1 MPKQKRIW
9 KLQFF
14 LFIVFTLIVGGL
26 SFGSA
31 PKSASAESVG
41 SSTKWL
47 TYDFSNFSGGELNSL
62 FSVNGDAT
70 AASTADGTVLRLTK
84 DLGDFPDSHI
94 WGRPVHEQSGSIF
107 NKQLIKPQ
115 KNYSFSTAFA
125 FRMYHSGTLAADGLT
140 FTLQAQTS
148 GANSPG
154 LGLGYGGITPSFAV
168 KYDTFYNG
176 PSWGNLGDPSNN
188 YIGLAKNGDVN
199 NNDNPSNWVTNLNNT
214 DFNLSDGSKYYS
226 WIDYDGLNQNV
237 KVYLSKTAVRPSDPV
252 LNVSNVD
259 LGTIFKGYPGVYA
272 GFTAATGAYSESHD
286 ILNWQFVNDYDPIDT
301 QHNSY
306 QQAPTNVQLATTDA
320 GIPGKYNVTATV
332 LDANGHPVAGAPVT
346 LTSKVGQLVGMN
358 DNPLGNLISD
368 ANGKVYAVLEE
379 NAPSQSD
386 TLTAVAVGGAYA
398 TRNFP
403 LTITTS
409 DGAIVNTAQITG
421 KAGANTPVTVVVRDQ
436 KGNDVTGAGGTV
448 TADSSGA
455 WSFTANKK
463 LVPGIYQ
470 AIVIAPN
477 PDQQG
482 QNMTQDIHFT
492 FVDKSAL
499 QTEITNDHTINNN
512 NDAYTTDSWTAF
524 SNALAAANIVL
535 TNLSATQASVDQAL
549 ANLTVAKGKLVKTV
563 PHLVNSVLEKTTS
576 GSRIVLTFD
585 HAVQF
590 NNDGKPENGFIVLG
604 NGQPIAGTVNVG
616 DNPKQLILIPSDG
629 QDVSSVDSATVSYTA
644 QSGHLEGT
652 NGAAVDDFT
661 ATAGDPFSSA
671 LQITEPES
679 TFVNTKQ
686 PQLSGTAKPGST
698 VIVTIKNQTGNVVS
712 FGPAEVDQNGA
723 WTYTPYRPLSTGSY
737 TVVASASDIN
747 SNFAAKTKS
756 YNVVDK
762 TDLQKAVTS
771 DESLNGENYTKDS
784 WDAFQTKLEKA
795 QSVLDNPD
803 ATQDQVDAA
812 LTELQ
817 NAADGLTTDKS
828 ELQTTVNKIN
838 SEKLQ
843 ESNYTKGSWETFQ
856 DALSQA
862 EKVIKD
868 PSAKQAQIN
877 IALQNLKET
886 EGDLVNTTA
895 LQSKAAEIKK
905 LNASSFTSS
914 SWHALQKVQDN
925 VHAVLDNPDANQ
937 TEINDALQKLTQ
949 VSEGLVDHSTLQTKV
964 SETEKLDKNNYTAKS
979 WDALQKT
986 LADALKIQ
994 DNPDATQDEVDAAL
1008 AKLQKAADGLTTDT
1022 STLQTTVAELNR
1034 ENLKENGYTTGS
1046 WKTLQDALSQAEKV
1060 TNDPSATQA
1069 QIDTAFQTL
1078 SKGKEGL
1085 VMTSDLQTKL
1095 SEINRL
1101 NLNQNNYTEKSW
1113 TAFQAAL
1120 KAAKNVLTDPNTTQ
1134 KQVDQALESLKQAQ
1148 KGLVGTDDAPS
1159 GKHLPITGDTNDIFA
1174 LSAGS
1179 ILLLSG
1185 GIIAIFM
1192 RRRRTN

>member
-84 DLGDFPDSHI
+84 DLGDFPDTHI

-115 KNYSFSTAFA
+115 NNYSFSTAFA

-176 PSWGNLGDPSNN
+176 PSWGNLGDPSSN

-199 NNDNPSNWVTNLNNT
+199 NNDNPSNWVTDLNDT
-214 DFNLSDGSKYYS
+214 DFNLSDGSKYYT

-252 LNVSNVD
+252 LDVSGID
-259 LGTIFKGYPGVYA
+259 LGTIFAGKPGVYA

-286 ILNWQFVNDYDPIDT
+286 ILNWQFVNDYEPIDT
-301 QHNSY
+301 EKNTY
-306 QQAPTNVQLATTDA
+306 KQAPTSVQLSTTDV
-320 GIPGKYNVTATV
+320 GIPGEYNVTATV
-332 LDANGHPVAGAPVT
+332 LDKNGQPVAGAPVT
-346 LTSKVGQLVGMN
+346 LTSLVGQLKDQNGN
-358 DNPLGNLISD
+358 TLGDLTSD
-368 ANGKVYAVLEE
+368 ADGKVSALLKESNPAV
-379 NAPSQSD
+379 AD

-398 TRNFP
+398 TEEFP
-403 LTITTS
+403 LTITTP
-409 DGAIVNTAQITG
+409 DGSVFDTLAPQITG
-421 KAGANTPVTVVVRDQ
+421 KAKAGSTVTVVIRD
-436 KGNDVTGAGGTV
+436 KNGNTVSGAGGTA
-448 TADSSGA
+448 TADESGQWTFTVKKNLQSGA
-455 WSFTANKK
+455 
-463 LVPGIYQ
+463 YQ
-470 AIVIAPN
+470 AIAIGTN
-477 PDQQG
+477 GTDTI
-482 QNMTQDIHFT
+482 TQAMQFSV
-492 FVDKSAL
+492 VDKSQL
-499 QTEITNDHTINNN
+499 QNEWNTDNVLANDN
-512 NDAYTTDSWTAF
+512 NDYTTDSWTAF
-524 SNALAAANIVL
+524 STARQAANDVL
-535 TNLSATQASVDQAL
+535 NDSSSSQTDVNQAL
-549 ANLTVAKGKLVKTV
+549 ANLTNAKESLVKIAPKLVNAELKKTV
-563 PHLVNSVLEKTTS
+563 DSSK
-576 GSRIVLTFD
+576 IVLTFD
-585 HAVQF
+585 HALQF
-590 NNDGKPENGFIVLG
+590 DGDTEDGFLVLG
-604 NGQPIAGTVNVG
+604 NGQPIYGTVGVG
-616 DNPKQLILIPSDG
+616 DNPTQLILIPAEG

-652 NGAAVDDFT
+652 NGAAVDDFM

-671 LQITEPES
+671 LQITTPENAS
-679 TFVNTKQ
+679 VTASQ
-686 PQLSGTAKPGST
+686 PQISGTAEAGST
-698 VIVTIKNQTGNVVS
+698 VIVTINDQTGNAVS
-712 FGPAEVDQNGA
+712 FGPAEVDENGV
-723 WTYTPYRPLSTGSY
+723 WTFTPSSPLSTGSY

-747 SNFAAKTKS
+747 GNIAAKTKS
-756 YNVVDK
+756 FNVVDK

-771 DESLNGENYTKDS
+771 GENLKAENYTRDS
-784 WDAFQTKLEKA
+784 WDAFQTELEKA

-803 ATQDQVDAA
+803 ATRDQVDAA

-828 ELQTTVNKIN
+828 ALQTTVNKIN

-868 PSAKQAQIN
+868 PSATQAQIN
-877 IALQNLKET
+877 TALQKLKET
-886 EGDLVNTTA
+886 EEDLVNVSA

-914 SWHALQKVQDN
+914 SWHALQNVQDN
-925 VHAVLDNPDANQ
+925 VLAVLDNPDANQ
-937 TEINDALQKLTQ
+937 TEINDALLKLTQ
-949 VSEGLVDHSTLQTKV
+949 VSEGLVDHSALQAKV
-964 SETEKLDKNNYTAKS
+964 SETEKLDKNHYTAKS

-1008 AKLQKAADGLTTDT
+1008 AKLQKAEDGLTTDK
-1022 STLQTTVAELNR
+1022 STLQTTVTELNR

-1060 TNDPSATQA
+1060 TKDPSATQA
-1069 QIDTAFQTL
+1069 QIDTAFQAL

-1085 VMTSDLQTKL
+1085 VKTSDLQTKL

-1113 TAFQAAL
+1113 AAFQTAL

-1134 KQVDQALESLKQAQ
+1134 KQVDKALESLKQAQ
-1148 KGLVGTDDAPS
+1148 KGLVGTDGASS

-1174 LSAGS
+1174 LSTGS
-1179 ILLLSG
+1179 ILLLLG
-1185 GIIAIFM
+1185 GIIAIFI
-1192 RRRRTN
+1192 RRRRTY